1 MVFAGILAGG
11 LGTSMHRGDLP
22 KQFLLLGSKPIL
34 IHTLEQFLI
43 NSHIDR
49 IIVVAPQDWIMYT
62 RDLIKKYL
70 GDLDNVEVIAGGNNK
85 NQSIKKIVLHLDAN
99 YDVKGEDILINH
111 DAIRPLVT
119 QRIIDENVEAARKY
133 GAVNTVMPTVDTIV
147 ESGDAREIGK
157 ILEKPKMYFEQTP
170 QTSTI
175 GVLKR
180 TMEVMTEEQ
189 QDRESETS
197 RLILNSGQRVF
208 MVEGEYA
215 NIKIVTSYDFQI
227 ANALVKGLNN
237 SATQDI

>member
-1 MVFAGILAGG
+1 MGKI
-11 LGTSMHRGDLP
+11 
-22 KQFLLLGSKPIL
+22 KL
-34 IHTLEQFLI
+34 I
-43 NSHIDR
+43 
-49 IIVVAPQDWIMYT
+49 AM
-62 RDLIKKYL
+62 
-70 GDLDNVEVIAGGNNK
+70 DLDGTLTQHKSQLEPANRAA
-85 NQSIKKIVLHLDAN
+85 LDAN

-111 DAIRPLVT
+111 DAIRPFVT

-215 NIKIVTSYDFQI
+215 NIKIVTSCDFQI